1 VTSPAPS
8 IVAAEDVGLRTS
20 AAILVTPDGRYLM
33 QLRDAGSHI
42 SFPDTLCFFGGAL
55 EEGEGPEA
63 GLRRELLEEL
73 ELELEAGETRYFTQ
87 LVFDAIYADGT
98 LRQRYFFEVPIEP
111 GVIDG
116 LVLHEGAAMRLM
128 TADDMAE
135 ESFRFVPYDFGILR
149 MHMLLRQNDGGT
161 PGTKNGLSAD
171 RS

>member
-1 VTSPAPS
+1 MTA
-8 IVAAEDVGLRTS
+8 VASSFVAEEDVGIRTS
-20 AAILVTPDGRYLM
+20 AAILVTPDDRYLM
-33 QLRDAGSHI
+33 QLRDDKAGV
-42 SFPDTLCFFGGAL
+42 SFPDTLCLFGGAL
-55 EEGEGPEA
+55 EPGEDPEA
-63 GLRRELLEEL
+63 GLRRELRE

-149 MHMLLRQNDGGT
+149 MHMLLRRNEGGIL
-161 PGTKNGLSAD
+161 GTKNGLSAD

>member
-1 VTSPAPS
+1 MASPAPS

-33 QLRDAGSHI
+33 QLRDAGPHI

-55 EEGEGPEA
+55 EEEEDPEA
-63 GLRRELLEEL
+63 GLRRELAE
-73 ELELEAGETRYFTQ
+73 ELELEAGNISYFTQ
-87 LVFDAIYADGT
+87 LVFDAVYADGG

-111 GVIDG
+111 DVIDG

-135 ESFRFVPYDFGILR
+135 EAFRFVPYDFGILR
-149 MHMLLRQNDGGT
+149 MHMLLRRNEGGIL
-161 PGTKNGLSAD
+161 GTKNGLSAD

>member
-1 VTSPAPS
+1 MALPPP
-8 IVAAEDVGLRTS
+8 IVAAEDVGIRTS

-33 QLRDAGSHI
+33 QLRDTDPQI
-42 SFPDTLCFFGGAL
+42 SFPDTLCLFGGAL

-63 GLRRELLEEL
+63 GLRRELREEL
-73 ELELEAGETRYFTQ
+73 ELEASGMRYFTQ

-111 GVIDG
+111 DIIDS
-116 LVLHEGAAMRLM
+116 LVLHEGAAIRLM

-149 MHMLLRQNDGGT
+149 MHMLLWQNEAGI
-161 PGTKNGLSAD
+161 PGAKNGLSINM
-171 RS
+171 S